1 MVNYI
6 RKAEVHGFKDVLVRE
21 TERTRRDTEE
31 LREQVRKLLANGYR
45 KYLNRFIL
53 FLDGNGTAAGSGVD
67 RQKLQGA
74 GSILLISYAICS
86 CSCTLLSES

>member
-1 MVNYI
+1 MGNFI
-6 RKAEVHGFKDVLVRE
+6 RKAEVHGLKDVLVRE

-31 LREQVRKLLANGYR
+31 LREQVRKLLVNGYW

-74 GSILLISYAICS
+74 GSIFLIFHEI
-86 CSCTLLSES
+86 